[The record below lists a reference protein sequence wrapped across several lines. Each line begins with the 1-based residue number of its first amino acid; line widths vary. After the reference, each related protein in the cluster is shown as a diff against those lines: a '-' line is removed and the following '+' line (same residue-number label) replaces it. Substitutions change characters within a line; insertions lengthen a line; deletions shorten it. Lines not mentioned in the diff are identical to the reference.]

1 MAVNFTGADN
11 RSGFLITAAV
21 FAAVV
26 VSLFPSPCFS
36 RGRYLP
42 KSSPVFIGSDRF
54 VLVGT
59 EADSETGIEQRFA
72 AVVDIGSDELATAV
86 TYLENLVLWDLVNSP
101 SGGLL
106 AARFQPGTDF
116 IPRGSAVLMGISLEI
131 SSGQALA
138 LKENPSSQVLPPG
151 VSLPLSISGGEN
163 EYHLTQYAL
172 SKTSLVYQAGG
183 MLWIRDLAVDAVS
196 VPLFA
201 NTDPDFLFSSPR
213 FLPDGNGV
221 VFLAYRLGRVTL
233 MLWQRHEEEIRT
245 LAAFDP
251 LQERA
256 VPSPWTDILGERL
269 RSFAVHPLNGEII
282 YSAPGGLYVV
292 SPESPP
298 STRKIVTCEQG
309 WLFDPA
315 WSPDGR
321 YLAYTHLFGDGQ
333 SRMSLYEVE
342 LDRTRVVSGPGIRC
356 FNPVWS
362 PGGRYLVWLDF
373 LYVKALRERG
383 FVPRILDLAGDGH
396 NPVFLTDE
404 DHFLRGDILLEEGR
418 IKEAD
423 ICYREYAG
431 ETLDALGH
439 DRLLL
444 WAHHLDRAGMTEQ
457 AIDVYETFLE
467 PGDGG
472 PGSLP
477 YILMRLA
484 SLSVTLGRMDEARL
498 YYVQLLVEDIPRS
511 AAVKVADQALKHLG
525 KKGFPQLV
533 SDFLSLRSPGSTGSV
548 DLPFIRKGME
558 LLQRMNDPEQ
568 AAAKVLSFSTAMHE
582 PWQKLE
588 LSYEMV
594 TLSKRAGHS
603 DAVLEL
609 LESRSAEQGDDLPVV
624 LMALGQINLDR
635 RRIREGVDSY
645 EKAMELLGYPGKL
658 VVSAARIFSR
668 LGEDSRA
675 LHLLSSAESE
685 LAKTGVFDY
694 DCSLMKAN
702 LLLDL
707 GRENAA
713 KKSLEGLISRVPE
726 RREAYLALAD
736 YYLDKQR
743 PAQALDIA
751 DRSLARFGRKPSL
764 VLKRVK
770 ALILLERFEEA
781 RDQLFGVLPRVNEK
795 SRSDLQ
801 PLIEFLKQQTGDD

>member
-1 MAVNFTGADN
+1 VISARANDNNLGLLFKAAIIMVVMA
-11 RSGFLITAAV
+11 
-21 FAAVV
+21 
-26 VSLFPSPCFS
+26 VSLFPSRCFS
-36 RGRYLP
+36 RGRFLP
-42 KSSPVFIGSDRF
+42 KSTPAFIDSNHF

-59 EADSETGIEQRFA
+59 ETNSETGAEQRFA
-72 AVVDIGSDELATAV
+72 AVVDVRPDQRRATV

-101 SGGLL
+101 SSGLL
-106 AARFQPGTDF
+106 AARFQPGADS
-116 IPRGSAVLMGISLEI
+116 IPRGSAALMGISLEI
-131 SSGQALA
+131 SSGQVLA
-138 LKENPSSQVLPPG
+138 LMENSSSQVLPQG

-196 VPLFA
+196 APLFA
-201 NTDPDFLFSSPR
+201 VTDPDFLFSSPR
-213 FLPDGNGV
+213 FLPGGDGV
-221 VFLAYRLGRVTL
+221 VFLAYRMGQVSL
-233 MLWQRHEEEIRT
+233 MLWQRHEEAIRT
-245 LAAFDP
+245 LAAFDH
-251 LQERA
+251 LEEWE
-256 VPSPWTDILGERL
+256 VPSPWTDVLGERL
-269 RSFAVHPLNGEII
+269 RSFAVHPLSGEIT

-315 WSPDGR
+315 WSSDGR
-321 YLAYTHLFGDGQ
+321 YLAYSHLFKDGQ
-333 SRMSLYEVE
+333 SRISLYEAE
-342 LDRTRVVSGPGIRC
+342 PDRTRVVSGQGPRC

-373 LYVKALRERG
+373 LYVEALMERG
-383 FVPRILDLAGDGH
+383 FVPRILELADDGH

-404 DHFLRGDILLEEGR
+404 DYFLRGDILLEEGR
-418 IKEAD
+418 IKEAG

-431 ETLDALGH
+431 ETLAALGH

-444 WAHHLDRAGMTEQ
+444 WARHLDRAGMTEQ
-457 AIDVYETFLE
+457 AIDVYEAFLE
-467 PGDGG
+467 TGGGG
-472 PGSLP
+472 PGSLL

-484 SLSVTLGRMDEARL
+484 SLSVTLRRMDAARL

-511 AAVKVADQALKHLG
+511 VAVKVAEQALKNLG
-525 KKGFPQLV
+525 KRGFPQLV
-533 SDFLSLRSPGSTGSV
+533 SDFLSLRSAGSV
-548 DLPFIRKGME
+548 DLPFIRKGVE
-558 LLQRMNDPEQ
+558 LLLRLNDPEQ
-568 AAAKVLSFSTAMHE
+568 AVARVLSFSTALQE

-594 TLSKRAGHS
+594 TLFKRAGYS
-603 DAVLEL
+603 DIVLEL
-609 LESRSAEQGDDLPVV
+609 LESRSVEQGDDLAVV
-624 LMALGQINLDR
+624 LMSLGQINLDR
-635 RRIREGVDSY
+635 RRIREGVASY
-645 EKAMELLGYPGKL
+645 EKALELLGYPGKL

-675 LHLLSSAESE
+675 LLLLSTAESE

-707 GRENAA
+707 GRENKG
-713 KKSLEGLISRVPE
+713 KKLLEGLISRVPE

-736 YYLDKQR
+736 YYLQKQH
-743 PAQALDIA
+743 PAKALDIA
-751 DRSLARFGRKPSL
+751 DRILARFGRKPSL

-781 RDQLFGVLPRVNEK
+781 RNQLFGVLPQVNEK

-801 PLIEFLKQQTGDD
+801 PLIDFLQQQAREN